1 MPAHIGLTGAIGAG
15 KSTVARLLAEQGAVV
30 IDADALARRAL
41 EEAETVDR
49 VAAALGPGVGTE
61 GRLDRAALADRVFDD
76 PDARRRLEAI
86 VHPRVAELRE
96 ARVREALARPAP
108 PPVLVHDV
116 PLLFETGLDREMDLV
131 VVVDAPRRV
140 RRARVATAGRMDAAE
155 LSRREAAQWSP
166 ARKRAHADV
175 VIDNGGDV
183 SDLRA
188 RVARVWPRLLRAG
201 RSRDP

>member
-1 MPAHIGLTGAIGAG
+1 MPAQIGLTGAIGAG
-15 KSTVARLLAEQGAVV
+15 KSTVARLLAEHGALV

-41 EEAETVDR
+41 EESGTVDR
-49 VAAALGPGVGTE
+49 VAAALGAGVVTD
-61 GRLDRAALADRVFDD
+61 GRLDRAALADRVFAD

-86 VHPRVAELRE
+86 VHPRVGELRE

-140 RRARVATAGRMDAAE
+140 RRARVEAAGRMDAAE

-175 VIDNGGDV
+175 VIDNGDDV

-201 RSRDP
+201 ASRDP

>member
-1 MPAHIGLTGAIGAG
+1 MPAHVGLTGAIGAG
-15 KSTVARLLAEQGAVV
+15 KTTVARLLAEQGAVV

-41 EEAETVDR
+41 EETRTVER
-49 VAAALGPGVGTE
+49 VADAFGAGVVTD
-61 GRLDRAALADRVFDD
+61 GRIDRAALAERAFGD

-96 ARVREALARPAP
+96 ARVREALAASER
-108 PPVLVHDV
+108 PPVVVHDV

-140 RRARVATAGRMDAAE
+140 RRARVEAAGRMDAAE
-155 LSRREAAQWSP
+155 LSRREAAQWPP
-166 ARKRAHADV
+166 ARKRALADV

-183 SDLRA
+183 GDLRA
-188 RVARVWPRLLRAG
+188 RVARVWPRLVRAG
-201 RSRDP
+201 RSRGA